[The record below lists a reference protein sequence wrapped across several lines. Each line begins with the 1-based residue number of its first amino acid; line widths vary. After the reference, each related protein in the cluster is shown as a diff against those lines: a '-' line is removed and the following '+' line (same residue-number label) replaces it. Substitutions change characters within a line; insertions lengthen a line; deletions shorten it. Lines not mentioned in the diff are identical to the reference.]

1 MIQVTEEM
9 VAVALGWSCD
19 ICGATEGNLCTNP
32 IEAGKPLPGRQVHFG
47 RLMDRR
53 RE

>member
-1 MIQVTEEM
+1 MIQVTEDM

-19 ICGATEGNLCTNP
+19 ICGAAEGDRCSNP
-32 IEAGKPLPGRQVHFG
+32 ITGELRADRAVCFG

>member
-1 MIQVTEEM
+1 LIQITEDM
-9 VAVALGWSCD
+9 VAAALGWSCD

-32 IEAGKPLPGRQVHFG
+32 IAAGEPLPGRQVHFG

-53 RE
+53 SR